1 MHDIETKKQVKV
13 AKHDTVTRLTPK
25 DKFTEKL
32 SDCGKRPQQ
41 NPDDDLNPFN
51 CYFTDGVDVKLFP
64 AYNELTN
71 FGDYSYLDNKNSG
84 QSGEYHF
91 SEEYKPT
98 AEEKFFYGW

>member
-13 AKHDTVTRLTPK
+13 AKHDNVNRLAHK

-32 SDCGKRPQQ
+32 SDCGKRPQHS
-41 NPDDDLNPFN
+41 PDGDLNPFN
-51 CYFTDGVDVKLFP
+51 CYFTDMVDVKLFP
-64 AYNELTN
+64 EYNELTH
-71 FGDYSYLDNKNSG
+71 FGDYSYLYNKNSG

-91 SEEYKPT
+91 GEEYEPT